1 MVSPETGFLY
11 RETEKI
17 DIENVYAEPDR
28 PKIHFTPKNGLL
40 KSKNLT
46 DWELF
51 QKIELPGEN
60 ECPDIFPIYD
70 QNKTK
75 KWVLMGARDMY
86 VVGDFKNGEY
96 VQCQEIRKLHYG
108 EYVYAGQ
115 TVSNMPQGRTVRITW
130 DRGCV
135 KTDRICGEMNTPVEL
150 ELVEKAGTC
159 FLKATPVNEIETLF
173 AEKTEYENISIKKDQ
188 PKKVNLKNSPYLL
201 KLKGKKD
208 KNVCIDI
215 MLFDNKISCD
225 FSKNHAVVNGESVP
239 LAEESDSFE
248 VVVVADTAS
257 IEVYFDGGISYAVMK
272 KLYCAN
278 SPSNLKISS
287 NYDYSVE
294 KLEINEL
301 SSVWRED

>member
-1 MVSPETGFLY
+1 
-11 RETEKI
+11 
-17 DIENVYAEPDR
+17 
-28 PKIHFTPKNGLL
+28 
-40 KSKNLT
+40 
-46 DWELF
+46 
-51 QKIELPGEN
+51 
-60 ECPDIFPIYD
+60 
-70 QNKTK
+70 
-75 KWVLMGARDMY
+75 MGARDMY